1 MIVTPTGR
9 SRASILIADDH
20 AVVAEGLAHVL
31 APYFSVLGQVRK
43 LDDLIPALLRTK
55 PQAVLLDVTFGSES
69 SLSRMKQAISEFG
82 VTAKFVMLTAHESRT
97 LARAAFDAG
106 ASAFLIKGASGQ
118 DVRMTIEAALDG
130 RRISAPDPEASAD
143 WPIVRGKT
151 RRELIV
157 GGIGLNRRQLQV
169 LCLLYE
175 GVNRETIAL
184 RLGMT
189 VKGVEYHVSAIK
201 RSTGIARLLDL
212 LRWAGEHIAL
222 VRAAIQLDL
231 E

>member
-1 MIVTPTGR
+1 MTPTGR

-43 LDDLIPALLRTK
+43 LDDLIPTLLRTK

-69 SLSRMKQAISEFG
+69 SLSRMNQAISEFG
-82 VTAKFVMLTAHESRT
+82 VTAKFIMLTAHESRT

-118 DVRMTIEAALDG
+118 DVRMAIEAALDG
-130 RRISAPDPEASAD
+130 RRISAPEPGISAD

-151 RRELIV
+151 RQEIIV
-157 GGIGLNRRQLQV
+157 GGIGVNLRQLQV
-169 LCLLYE
+169 LCLLYD
-175 GVNRETIAL
+175 GVSRDDVAR

-189 VKGVEYHVSAIK
+189 VKGIEYHVSVIK
-201 RSTGIARLLDL
+201 RTTGIPRLLDL
-212 LRWAGEHIAL
+212 LRWVEEHISL
-222 VRAAIQLDL
+222 VREAVRL
-231 E
+231 EH